1 MTKIEGL
8 EQLIS
13 KLNSLPDKLEKKV
26 VRTAVRKGAILI
38 RNKAREKAPIGTG
51 TLKKSI
57 KIRSNRAGNGV
68 VSFKI
73 GPTNDK
79 KKGTDIF
86 YGRFQEFGTSKMPAH
101 PYMRPA
107 YDESESE
114 VLDAVINEIKSKL
127 NEAIK

>member
-38 RNKAREKAPIGTG
+38 RNKAREKAPTGTG